1 MFIGSKKFLS
11 GVNRTTNPVTTLE
24 FNRTAAS
31 GAGQYFSNVFISG
44 DDAGGQYTKLGDGN
58 YTADDVI
65 AGANVNS
72 LVPVE
77 LNPGTYSL
85 KVINPNPSTVGDS
98 LSGETYIRSGYTP
111 AGSQSGQINI
121 GIARVLN
128 MFDPVTSLS
137 TTDAVS
143 TTPIT
148 LTDDTVD
155 NFDIGDNNYGL
166 WDFSDFDVAGGTYGS
181 PTLSDQDPPFQ
192 FITQFTISSADA
204 TRVTYGGNAD
214 DTSVAIHSVFNV
226 PNSGLQ
232 LNAKMTLELTE
243 GYF

>member
-11 GVNRTTNPVTTLE
+11 GVNRATNPITTIE
-24 FNRTAAS
+24 FSRTSAS
-31 GAGQYFSNVFISG
+31 GLGQYFSNVSISG
-44 DDAGGQYTKLGDGN
+44 DDAGGQYTKLGDGS
-58 YTADDVI
+58 YIASDVI

-77 LNPGTYSL
+77 LNAGTYSL
-85 KVINPNPSTVGDS
+85 RVINPNPSTVGDS
-98 LSGETYIRSGYTP
+98 LSGETFIRSGYSP
-111 AGSQSGQINI
+111 AGSQSGVIDI
-121 GIARVLN
+121 GIARVLT

-137 TTDAVS
+137 STDAVS

-155 NFDIGDNNYGL
+155 NFNIGIQNYGL
-166 WDFSDFDVAGGTYGS
+166 WDFTDFDVAGGTYGS

-204 TRVTYGGNAD
+204 TRVQYGDNQD